1 MFLSRPGTLMRWLR
15 PYDLLLLLEHPLVVK
30 ADAIQEV
37 PMQDDHLAVVEEE
50 EEGGR
55 STR

>member
-1 MFLSRPGTLMRWLR
+1 MRWLR
-15 PYDLLLLLEHPLVVK
+15 PYDILLLLEHPLVIK

-50 EEGGR
+50 EGGGR
-55 STR
+55 RTRQS